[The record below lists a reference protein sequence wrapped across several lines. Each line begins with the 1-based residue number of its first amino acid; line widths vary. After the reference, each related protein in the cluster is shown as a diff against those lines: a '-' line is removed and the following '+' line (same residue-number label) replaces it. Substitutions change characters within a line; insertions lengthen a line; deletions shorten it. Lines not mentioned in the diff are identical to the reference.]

1 MNFMRRHILLA
12 LLALLLLSC
21 GQSYSEKQRLS
32 KEQRDQQRRE
42 DSLSLKVAVLPTL
55 DCLPLYVAADR
66 HIFDTLGVD
75 VHLKGFNAQID
86 CDEAFRKGMLEGMV
100 SDLIRAERFHQQ
112 GFSLRYVASTN
123 AYWLLIS
130 NRLAR
135 IKERSQLGDKM
146 VACTRFS
153 ITDYL
158 TDAALKG
165 VKTKADVFKV
175 QINDVNLRLQMLR
188 NNEMD
193 ALWLPEPQAT
203 QAQREHHPVLF
214 DSRKLDFRAGVV
226 VFNAAKLTDAR
237 RQQQLRLFLKAYD
250 RACDSINLHGY
261 GPYADLIQRYCK
273 VDGNTIKALPKLKFE
288 HALPP
293 RQKDIDLAKKQ

>member
-1 MNFMRRHILLA
+1 MRRHILLSLLVL
-12 LLALLLLSC
+12 LLAGC

-42 DSLSLKVAVLPTL
+42 DSLALKVAVLPTL
-55 DCLPLYVAADR
+55 DCLPLYVAAD
-66 HIFDTLGVD
+66 HHFFDTLGVD
-75 VHLKGFNAQID
+75 VHLKGFSAQID
-86 CDEAFRKGMLEGMV
+86 CDEAFRKGRVEGFV
-100 SDLIRAERFHQQ
+100 SDLIRTERLRRQ
-112 GFSLRYVASTN
+112 GFSLRYVVSTN

-135 IKERSQLGDKM
+135 VKERSQLGDKM
-146 VACTRFS
+146 VAGTRFS
-153 ITDYL
+153 VTDYL
-158 TDAALKG
+158 TDVALQG

-188 NNEMD
+188 NNEID

-214 DSRKLDFRAGVV
+214 DSRKLDFHPGVV
-226 VFNAAKLTDAR
+226 AFDAEEMADTR

-250 RACDSINLHGY
+250 QACDSINLRGY
-261 GPYADLIQRYCK
+261 GPYAALIQRYCK
-273 VDGNTIKALPKLKFE
+273 ADMKTIKALPKLKFE
-288 HALPP
+288 HAMPP